1 MTTANSDKSSRPAVR
16 YCLAIVSNIDG
27 SPSVQ
32 DGLVYGICE
41 TIEAARKLHGGCAK
55 SYLWRV
61 AKINKAICRA
71 NAKMHLSGKMH
82 FGTTNTKIKLS
93 DLEIVGD
100 V

>member
-1 MTTANSDKSSRPAVR
+1 MTT

-27 SPSVQ
+27 TPSIQ
-32 DGLVYGICE
+32 DGLVYGVRE
-41 TIEAARKLHGGCAK
+41 TIEAAQKLHGGCAK
-55 SYLWRV
+55 AYLWKV

-71 NAKMHLSGKMH
+71 NAKMPPNYKMDR
-82 FGTTNTKIKLS
+82 GTTNTKVKLS